1 MSHDPDSDHEQVERF
16 EYFML
21 RLTRSVLEPDR
32 VTGLIEQLGSGEKR
46 SFETGEQL
54 VQMVGG
60 RFMPTRN
67 RQLADDGPDLG
78 EQAGGEQRR

>member
-1 MSHDPDSDHEQVERF
+1 MRYDPADEHGQVERF

-21 RLTRSVLEPDR
+21 RLTRSVLEPGR

-54 VQMVGG
+54 VQLIGG

-67 RQLADDGPDLG
+67 RQLADDGPTPG
-78 EQAGGEQRR
+78 KQAGEE